1 LTVII
6 GILCE
11 DGVVVGSDSS
21 ATSAINPTVK
31 TIETEALKIEI
42 LRGNVITAT
51 TGAVGLAQRF
61 YDEADRFFEFIQTP
75 HAPVAAM
82 PTGFPAGMIPQTP
95 LQQVMARVPAGQTPL
110 AALGAVEIGTML
122 SERVVANF
130 RRTAGII
137 QNNQGWGLGALVA
150 FANNEPQLLEFE
162 AIQFHPELKG
172 TPDPGR
178 GDRVWR
184 AASMGSG
191 QILADSFLAHAYRL
205 LFATRLPR
213 IDRAKLVV
221 SWALDHVIRYN
232 TGGIGGQQQMAVL
245 EKTAAG
251 DWRAAHLDA
260 GGEMRQAVKDLE
272 DHISNY
278 GREAEQTPI
287 PDAKEEL
294 AKDQPPIEPIP
305 AELTALDDSPTL
317 AQD

>member
-1 LTVII
+1 MTVLI

-21 ATSAINPTVK
+21 ATSAINPTIK

-42 LRGNVITAT
+42 LHGNVITAT

-61 YDEADRFFEFIQTP
+61 YDEVDRFFEFIQTP
-75 HAPVAAM
+75 HTPAAPAPV
-82 PTGFPAGMIPQTP
+82 GFPPGLIPQNP

-110 AALGAVEIGTML
+110 AALSAVEIGTML

-130 RRTAGII
+130 RRTTGII

-172 TPDPGR
+172 TPDPSR

-191 QILADSFLAHAYRL
+191 QMLADSFSAHAYRL
-205 LFATRLPR
+205 LFGTRLPR

-221 SWALDHVIRYN
+221 SWARHTLQYRRHRW
-232 TGGIGGQQQMAVL
+232 
-245 EKTAAG
+245 TAADG
-251 DWRAAHLDA
+251 GFRENGRGRLA
-260 GGEMRQAVKDLE
+260 GCPR
-272 DHISNY
+272 
-278 GREAEQTPI
+278 
-287 PDAKEEL
+287 
-294 AKDQPPIEPIP
+294 
-305 AELTALDDSPTL
+305 
-317 AQD
+317 